1 MSNSVKVTAANNK
14 NNYLELK
21 PNVTRRD
28 IAEYNEAVQLEDA
41 AKLEAVIRRTV
52 LDAQLVIDGEK
63 VKGLD
68 DIFALDGEAWDTAE
82 ASTFYFWQRAWL
94 VAFNEAQKL
103 GNPTRRG

>member
-1 MSNSVKVTAANNK
+1 MTVIVRASDNK
-14 NNYLELK
+14 NNMLELK

-28 IAEYNEAVQLEDA
+28 IAEYNEALQSGDENGIEKVL
-41 AKLEAVIRRTV
+41 RRTV
-52 LDAQLVIDGEK
+52 LDITLDIGDEI

-68 DIFALDGEAWDTAE
+68 DVLEITEDQWLDAP
-82 ASTFYFWQRAWL
+82 ASTNYFWQRAWL